1 MIRVV
6 LDTNVVVSA
15 MLKTGGISSGIVKA
29 GFAGHFQWVV
39 SEALVREYQ
48 EVLFR
53 PRFKLD
59 REEIEDLIRSIRT
72 SVIIAVP
79 VEVLSLAKDPD
90 DNKVI
95 ECAAAGMAEYLVTGN
110 LRHFPAE
117 FRGCRTVSPR
127 TFLTIL
133 SASFG

>member
-1 MIRVV
+1 MIRAV

-15 MLKTGGISSGIVKA
+15 MLKAGGTSSRIVKA
-29 GFAGHFQWVV
+29 GVAGHFQWVV
-39 SEALVREYQ
+39 SEALLREYQ

-59 REEIEDLIRSIRT
+59 PGNVEDLMKFIRA
-72 SVIIAVP
+72 SVIITFP
-79 VEVLSLAKDPD
+79 VENLTLAKDPD

-95 ECAAAGMAEYLVTGN
+95 ECAAEGRAEYVVTGN

-117 FRGCRTVSPR
+117 FRGFRTVSPR
-127 TFLTIL
+127 NFLTIL
-133 SASFG
+133 SGSFS